1 MMMQGNCVIALK
13 FQILEKRGR
22 HEEWKPLNMEED
34 HEFQTRRLESNLNG
48 QRIGPNE

>member
-1 MMMQGNCVIALK
+1 MMQGDCVIALK

-22 HEEWKPLNMEED
+22 HKEWKPLNMEEN
-34 HEFQTRRLESNLNG
+34 HEFQTGRLESILSW